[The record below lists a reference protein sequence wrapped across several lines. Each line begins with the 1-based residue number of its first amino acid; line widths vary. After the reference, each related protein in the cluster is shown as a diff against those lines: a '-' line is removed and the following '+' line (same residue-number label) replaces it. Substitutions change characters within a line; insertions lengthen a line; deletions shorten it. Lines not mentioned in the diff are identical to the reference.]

1 MLNIVETSKLMLEEM
16 IMREENMT
24 RLIED
29 KEQEIETLN
38 KRVTLLTTQ
47 LQLEE
52 KKEIISQKSMCQ
64 FILLL

>member
-1 MLNIVETSKLMLEEM
+1 MK
-16 IMREENMT
+16 

-47 LQLEE
+47 LEE
-52 KKEIISQKSMCQ
+52 KKEMISQESMRQ

>member
-1 MLNIVETSKLMLEEM
+1 MLNIVETKKPMLEKM

-29 KEQEIETLN
+29 KEQEIERLN

-47 LQLEE
+47 LEE
-52 KKEIISQKSMCQ
+52 KKEIISQKTMCQ
-64 FILLL
+64 FIYYNY

>member
-16 IMREENMT
+16 IMRKENMK

-29 KEQEIETLN
+29 KEKEIEALK

-47 LQLEE
+47 LEE
-52 KKEIISQKSMCQ
+52 KKEISQKSMCQ

>member
-16 IMREENMT
+16 IMREENMR

-29 KEQEIETLN
+29 KEQKIETLN

-47 LQLEE
+47 LEG